1 METKVQEKTV
11 RWENLEVAPK
21 EPTVEID
28 YAKYELNPNIK
39 HADIKSWEEMYNMG
53 PFQSITDMSDEELEE
68 ARKALAED
76 SERVLRGA
84 VLFAHGVTAEDF
96 AKALEAVS
104 KGAEKA
110 SISLRDIAILSSEFP
125 PMGTCTPCQIAL
137 TGNSNGT

>member
-21 EPTVEID
+21 EPTIGID

-39 HADIKSWEEMYNMG
+39 HADIKSWEEMYSMG
-53 PFQSITDMSDEELEE
+53 TFQSITDMSDEELEE

-76 SERVLRGA
+76 SRRMLRGA
-84 VLFAHGVTAEDF
+84 VLFAHDISAEEF
-96 AKALEAVS
+96 AEALEAAS
-104 KGAEKA
+104 KSAKEA
-110 SISLRDIAILSSEFP
+110 SISLRDIAILASEFP